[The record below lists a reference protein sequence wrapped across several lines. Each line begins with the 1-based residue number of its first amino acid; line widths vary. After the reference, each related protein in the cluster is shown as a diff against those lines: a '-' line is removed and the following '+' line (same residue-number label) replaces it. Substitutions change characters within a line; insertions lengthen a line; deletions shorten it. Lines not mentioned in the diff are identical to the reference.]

1 MDRTIVG
8 GVMIVAGCLSA
19 WIGIEAAASSARL
32 THRVHRRTASRSTA
46 TLHGWDAWFL
56 GGFAG
61 VSAGLR
67 HLASVATWLA
77 WTLAGACFIG
87 LGTQLVYRW

>member
-1 MDRTIVG
+1 MNEQAVG
-8 GVMIVAGCLSA
+8 VVFIAAGCLAA
-19 WIGIEAAASSARL
+19 WIGVEAAAHNTRAA
-32 THRVHRRTASRSTA
+32 HRAHRRTVAHAAA
-46 TLHGWDAWFL
+46 TLEGWNAWFL

-61 VSAGLR
+61 VSSGLR
-67 HLASVATWLA
+67 QLASVAAWLA